1 MTVTF
6 RKREYY
12 MRSILILTISTFLLQ
27 AFLGQGKGPTYML
40 FFRKEFK
47 MTEKQYGI
55 KRKRI
60 TNTYMQVML
69 MLFSKGPFVVFFG
82 VLSLVAQFV
91 LLPLLSQRAGLHDA
105 LIGVLA
111 VSGHA
116 IEALMQAF
124 LRKIWMLV
132 LG

>member
-1 MTVTF
+1 M
-6 RKREYY
+6 
-12 MRSILILTISTFLLQ
+12 
-27 AFLGQGKGPTYML
+27 
-40 FFRKEFK
+40 
-47 MTEKQYGI
+47 
-55 KRKRI
+55 
-60 TNTYMQVML
+60 
-69 MLFSKGPFVVFFG
+69 
-82 VLSLVAQFV
+82 LSLVAQFV